1 MQKQITTTL
10 ILSAEMSCKHCQRSR
25 YHCVFSMKL
34 TEIMNV
40 THVQL
45 CMIYA
50 FNRQELARNS
60 PTLTK
65 PSHVKVMQYMLS
77 FSQKSKEMMKKLL
90 MNQEKT
96 RSLTIHQFYLIKT

>member
-1 MQKQITTTL
+1 
-10 ILSAEMSCKHCQRSR
+10 
-25 YHCVFSMKL
+25 MKL

-45 CMIYA
+45 NTIYA
-50 FNRQELARNS
+50 LNRQELAKNS

-65 PSHVKVMQYMLS
+65 PSHAKVMPYALNP
-77 FSQKSKEMMKKLL
+77 FQKCKEMIKKLL
-90 MNQEKT
+90 MNQEKN

>member
-1 MQKQITTTL
+1 
-10 ILSAEMSCKHCQRSR
+10 
-25 YHCVFSMKL
+25 MKL

-50 FNRQELARNS
+50 FNRQELAKNS

-65 PSHVKVMQYMLS
+65 PSHAKVMQYMLS

-90 MNQEKT
+90 MNQVKT
-96 RSLTIHQFYLIKT
+96 RSLTIRQFYLIKT

>member
-1 MQKQITTTL
+1 MQRQITTTL
-10 ILSAEMSCKHCQRSR
+10 ILSAEVDCKHCQRSR
-25 YHCVFSMKL
+25 YHDVFAMKL

-40 THVQL
+40 TNVQL
-45 CMIYA
+45 SMIYA
-50 FNRQELARNS
+50 FNRQELAKNS

-65 PSHVKVMQYMLS
+65 PSHAKVMQYMLS
-77 FSQKSKEMMKKLL
+77 FSQKSKEMMRTLL